1 MAIPAARD
9 EREQTCREGF
19 YSGCR
24 PTSANVSH
32 VHTPERK
39 QDRPNVHSSLPLLAE
54 TLHSFLPLLLET

>member
-1 MAIPAARD
+1 MAVPAARD
-9 EREQTCREGF
+9 EREQTCREVF

-39 QDRPNVHSSLPLLAE
+39 QNRSNVHSSLPLLAE
-54 TLHSFLPLLLET
+54 TLH